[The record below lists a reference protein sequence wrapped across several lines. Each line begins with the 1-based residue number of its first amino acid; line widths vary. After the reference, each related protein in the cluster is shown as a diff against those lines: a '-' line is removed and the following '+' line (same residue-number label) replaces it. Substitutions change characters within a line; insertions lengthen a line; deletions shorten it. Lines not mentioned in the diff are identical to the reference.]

1 MQQENRRATESARP
15 LPSAGWRSDSW
26 RTPAVVLIC
35 GCLISMVGFGPRSTL
50 GFFLTPMSHDQGW
63 GREVFALSVAI
74 QTLLYGA
81 AQPFSGA
88 IADRFGTVR
97 VIIAGTLLYAAGIFM
112 MAHAA
117 TPETL
122 FLSSGVLIGFGL
134 SGCSFNLVLSSF
146 GKLLPESWRSL
157 AFGAGTASG
166 SFGQFLFSPLA
177 VGLIDTLGWRTT
189 LEVFAGLLLLI
200 VPLAFAIATPR
211 SDAPQTSLRS
221 LGKDESQTSL
231 RSLRQDDSQTSLSG
245 LRQNESDQTSIPSL
259 RKDDPPQ
266 TSVRS
271 LRTAEAAPSAT
282 QIQNYKQALAEA
294 LGHRSYILLVL
305 GFFTCGFQLGFV
317 TLHLPSYLIDRGLSA
332 EVGGWTL
339 GVIGLFNIVGA
350 MTSGWLGGRMPK
362 RYILVVIYFARALA
376 VVFLI
381 TMPASPAVALIYGAV
396 TGLLW
401 LSSVPPTAGLVA
413 VMFGTRWMAMLFG
426 IAFFSHQVGGFLG
439 VYLGGLLYEHTGS
452 YDIVWWLGVL
462 FGVLSA
468 VINLPIVEKPVVRPA
483 LAAG

>member
-1 MQQENRRATESARP
+1 M
-15 LPSAGWRSDSW
+15 
-26 RTPAVVLIC
+26 I
-35 GCLISMVGFGPRSTL
+35 GFGPRSAL
-50 GFFLTPMSHDQGW
+50 GFFLTPLSQAHGW
-63 GREVFALSVAI
+63 GREVFALSVAV

-97 VIIAGTLLYAAGIFM
+97 VIIAGTLLYAAGLFM
-112 MAHAA
+112 MAHAT
-117 TPETL
+117 TPGML
-122 FLSSGVLIGFGL
+122 YLSSGVLIGFGL
-134 SGCSFNLVLSSF
+134 SGCSFNLVISSF

-157 AFGAGTASG
+157 AFGAGTAAG
-166 SFGQFLFSPLA
+166 SFGQFLFSPLG
-177 VGLIDTLGWRTT
+177 VSLIDVFGWQRA
-189 LEVFAGLLLLI
+189 LEIFAALLLLMI
-200 VPLAFAIATPR
+200 PLAFAISTPR
-211 SDAPQTSLRS
+211 SDAPQTSGAPPRTN
-221 LGKDESQTSL
+221 DASQTPPRGL
-231 RSLRQDDSQTSLSG
+231 GGLS
-245 LRQNESDQTSIPSL
+245 
-259 RKDDPPQ
+259 
-266 TSVRS
+266 
-271 LRTAEAAPSAT
+271 AAMPT
-282 QIQNYKQALAEA
+282 QSYRQALAEA

-332 EVGGWTL
+332 QVGGWTL

-350 MTSGWLGGRMPK
+350 MLSGWLGGRMPK
-362 RYILVVIYFARALA
+362 RYILAAIYFARALA

-381 TMPASPAVALIYGAV
+381 TLPASPAVALIYGAM

-439 VYLGGLLYEHTGS
+439 IYLGGALFERTGS

-468 VINLPIVEKPVVRPA
+468 VINLPIVEKPVARLAPA
-483 LAAG
+483 PAG

>member
-1 MQQENRRATESARP
+1 VILA
-15 LPSAGWRSDSW
+15 
-26 RTPAVVLIC
+26 C
-35 GCLISMVGFGPRSTL
+35 GCLISMIGFGPRSTL
-50 GFFLTPMSHDQGW
+50 GFFLTPMSTAHGW

-74 QTLLYGA
+74 QTLLYGI

-134 SGCSFNLVLSSF
+134 SGCSFNLVISSF

-177 VGLIDTLGWRTT
+177 VGLVDTVGWRTT
-189 LEVFAGLLLLI
+189 LEIFAGLLLLI

-211 SDAPQTSLRS
+211 SDAPA
-221 LGKDESQTSL
+221 
-231 RSLRQDDSQTSLSG
+231 
-245 LRQNESDQTSIPSL
+245 
-259 RKDDPPQ
+259 Q

-271 LRTAEAAPSAT
+271 LRKLDSEQTSARSPRKLDPAVDAAPSAA

-332 EVGGWTL
+332 QVGGWTL

-350 MTSGWLGGRMPK
+350 MLSGWLGGRMPK
-362 RYILVVIYFARALA
+362 RYILAVIYFARALA

-381 TMPASPAVALIYGAV
+381 TLPASPAVALIYGAA

-439 VYLGGLLYEHTGS
+439 VYLGGLLYERTGS

-468 VINLPIVEKPVVRPA
+468 LINLPIVEKPVARPA
-483 LAAG
+483 PAPA

>member
-1 MQQENRRATESARP
+1 VILA
-15 LPSAGWRSDSW
+15 
-26 RTPAVVLIC
+26 C
-35 GCLISMVGFGPRSTL
+35 GCLISMIGFGPRSTL
-50 GFFLTPMSHDQGW
+50 GFFLTPMSTAHGW

-74 QTLLYGA
+74 QTLLYGI

-134 SGCSFNLVLSSF
+134 SGCSFNLVISSF

-177 VGLIDTLGWRTT
+177 VGLVDTVGWRTT
-189 LEVFAGLLLLI
+189 LEIFAGLLLLI

-211 SDAPQTSLRS
+211 SDAPAPTSA
-221 LGKDESQTSL
+221 
-231 RSLRQDDSQTSLSG
+231 RSLRKLDSEQTSARS
-245 LRQNESDQTSIPSL
+245 P
-259 RKDDPPQ
+259 RKLDP
-266 TSVRS
+266 
-271 LRTAEAAPSAT
+271 AADAAPSAA

-332 EVGGWTL
+332 QVGGWTL

-350 MTSGWLGGRMPK
+350 MLSGWLGGRMPK
-362 RYILVVIYFARALA
+362 RYILAVIYFTRALA

-381 TMPASPAVALIYGAV
+381 TLPASPAVALIYGAA

-439 VYLGGLLYEHTGS
+439 VYLGGLLYERTGS

-468 VINLPIVEKPVVRPA
+468 LINLPIVEKPVARLAPA
-483 LAAG
+483 PA

>member
-1 MQQENRRATESARP
+1 VQQDNRPGSGSVRARS
-15 LPSAGWRSDSW
+15 SIDWRLESW
-26 RTPAVVLIC
+26 RTPAVILIC
-35 GCLISMVGFGPRSTL
+35 GCLISMVGFGPRATL
-50 GFFLTPMSHDQGW
+50 GFFLTPMSTANGW

-112 MAHAA
+112 MAHAS

-134 SGCSFNLVLSSF
+134 SGCSFNLVISSF

-177 VGLIDTLGWRTT
+177 VGMIDTVGWRTT

-211 SDAPQTSLRS
+211 SDAPA
-221 LGKDESQTSL
+221 
-231 RSLRQDDSQTSLSG
+231 
-245 LRQNESDQTSIPSL
+245 
-259 RKDDPPQ
+259 Q

-271 LRTAEAAPSAT
+271 LRQGELTSPRGLRQPDSETAPSVE
-282 QIQNYKQALAEA
+282 QIQTYKQALAEA

-317 TLHLPSYLIDRGLSA
+317 TLHLPAYLIDRGLSA
-332 EVGGWTL
+332 QVGGWTL

-350 MTSGWLGGRMPK
+350 MLSGWLGGRMPK
-362 RYILVVIYFARALA
+362 RYILAVIYFARALA
-376 VVFLI
+376 VVFLL

-439 VYLGGLLYEHTGS
+439 VYLGGLLYERTGS

-468 VINLPIVEKPVVRPA
+468 VINLPIVEKPVAR
-483 LAAG
+483 LATA

>member
-1 MQQENRRATESARP
+1 VQQENRPGSGSVPP
-15 LPSAGWRSDSW
+15 LSSVDRRLESW
-26 RTPAVVLIC
+26 RTPAVILAC
-35 GCLISMVGFGPRSTL
+35 GCLISMIGFGPRSTL
-50 GFFLTPMSHDQGW
+50 GFFLTPMSTAHGW

-74 QTLLYGA
+74 QTLLYGI

-134 SGCSFNLVLSSF
+134 SGCSFNLVISSF

-177 VGLIDTLGWRTT
+177 VGLVDTVGWRTT

-211 SDAPQTSLRS
+211 SDAPA
-221 LGKDESQTSL
+221 
-231 RSLRQDDSQTSLSG
+231 
-245 LRQNESDQTSIPSL
+245 
-259 RKDDPPQ
+259 Q

-271 LRTAEAAPSAT
+271 LRKLDSEQTSARSPRKLDSAADAAPSAA

-332 EVGGWTL
+332 QVGGWTL

-350 MTSGWLGGRMPK
+350 MLSGWLGGRMPK
-362 RYILVVIYFARALA
+362 RYILAVIYFARALA

-381 TMPASPAVALIYGAV
+381 TLPASPAVALIYGAA

-439 VYLGGLLYEHTGS
+439 VYLGGLLYERTGS

-468 VINLPIVEKPVVRPA
+468 LINLPIVEKPVPRQAPA
-483 LAAG
+483 PA

>member
-1 MQQENRRATESARP
+1 MQQENRPATGSARP
-15 LPSAGWRSDSW
+15 LPPAGWRSDSW

-112 MAHAA
+112 MAHAS

-211 SDAPQTSLRS
+211 SDAA
-221 LGKDESQTSL
+221 
-231 RSLRQDDSQTSLSG
+231 
-245 LRQNESDQTSIPSL
+245 
-259 RKDDPPQ
+259 Q

-271 LRTAEAAPSAT
+271 LRQGELTSPRGLRQPDSETAPSVE
-282 QIQNYKQALAEA
+282 QIQTYKQALAEA

-317 TLHLPSYLIDRGLSA
+317 TLHLPAYLIDRGLSA
-332 EVGGWTL
+332 QVGGWTL

-350 MTSGWLGGRMPK
+350 MLSGWLGGRMPK
-362 RYILVVIYFARALA
+362 RYILAVIYFARALA
-376 VVFLI
+376 VVFLV

-439 VYLGGLLYEHTGS
+439 VYLGGLLYERTGS

-468 VINLPIVEKPVVRPA
+468 VINLPIVEKPVAR
-483 LAAG
+483 LATA

>member
-1 MQQENRRATESARP
+1 VQQENRPGSGSVPP
-15 LPSAGWRSDSW
+15 LSSVDRRLESW
-26 RTPAVVLIC
+26 RTPAVILAC
-35 GCLISMVGFGPRSTL
+35 GCLISMIGFGPRSTL
-50 GFFLTPMSHDQGW
+50 GFFLTPMSTAHGW

-74 QTLLYGA
+74 QTLLYGI

-134 SGCSFNLVLSSF
+134 SGCSFNLVISSF

-177 VGLIDTLGWRTT
+177 VGLIDTVGWRTT

-211 SDAPQTSLRS
+211 SDAPAQTSA
-221 LGKDESQTSL
+221 
-231 RSLRQDDSQTSLSG
+231 RSLRKLDSEQTSARS
-245 LRQNESDQTSIPSL
+245 P
-259 RKDDPPQ
+259 RKLDPA
-266 TSVRS
+266 VD
-271 LRTAEAAPSAT
+271 AAPSAA

-332 EVGGWTL
+332 QVGGWTL

-350 MTSGWLGGRMPK
+350 MLSGWLGGRMPK
-362 RYILVVIYFARALA
+362 RYILAVIYFARALA

-381 TMPASPAVALIYGAV
+381 TLPASPAVALIYGAA

-439 VYLGGLLYEHTGS
+439 VYLGGLLYERTGS

-468 VINLPIVEKPVVRPA
+468 LINLPIVEKPVPRQAPA
-483 LAAG
+483 PA

>member
-1 MQQENRRATESARP
+1 
-15 LPSAGWRSDSW
+15 
-26 RTPAVVLIC
+26 
-35 GCLISMVGFGPRSTL
+35 MVGFGPRATL
-50 GFFLTPMSHDQGW
+50 GFFLTPMSTANGW

-112 MAHAA
+112 MAHAS

-134 SGCSFNLVLSSF
+134 SGCSFNLVISSF

-177 VGLIDTLGWRTT
+177 VGLIDTVGWRTT
-189 LEVFAGLLLLI
+189 LEIFAGLLLLI

-211 SDAPQTSLRS
+211 SDAPA
-221 LGKDESQTSL
+221 
-231 RSLRQDDSQTSLSG
+231 
-245 LRQNESDQTSIPSL
+245 
-259 RKDDPPQ
+259 Q

-271 LRTAEAAPSAT
+271 LRQGELTSPRGLRQPDSETAPSVE
-282 QIQNYKQALAEA
+282 QIQTYKQALAEA

-317 TLHLPSYLIDRGLSA
+317 TLHLPAYLIDRGLSA
-332 EVGGWTL
+332 QVGGWTL

-350 MTSGWLGGRMPK
+350 MLSGWLGGRMPK
-362 RYILVVIYFARALA
+362 RFILAVIYFARALA
-376 VVFLI
+376 VVFLV

-439 VYLGGLLYEHTGS
+439 VYLGGLLYEQTGS

-468 VINLPIVEKPVVRPA
+468 VINLPIVERPVAR
-483 LAAG
+483 LATA

>member
-1 MQQENRRATESARP
+1 VATVQQENKPATGGIRP
-15 LPSAGWRSDSW
+15 LSSAGWRWDSW
-26 RTPAVVLIC
+26 RTPAVVLIS
-35 GCLISMVGFGPRSTL
+35 GCLISMIGFGPRSTL

-134 SGCSFNLVLSSF
+134 SGCSFNLVISSF

-200 VPLAFAIATPR
+200 VPLAFAIATQR
-211 SDAPQTSLRS
+211 SDAP
-221 LGKDESQTSL
+221 QTSL
-231 RSLRQDDSQTSLSG
+231 RSLRQDDSQTSVSSP
-245 LRQNESDQTSIPSL
+245 RP
-259 RKDDPPQ
+259 
-266 TSVRS
+266 
-271 LRTAEAAPSAT
+271 AEATPSAT

-362 RYILVVIYFARALA
+362 RYILAVIYFARALA

-381 TMPASPAVALIYGAV
+381 TLPASPAVALIYGAA

-468 VINLPIVEKPVVRPA
+468 VINLPIVEKPVARLAMAPA
-483 LAAG
+483 

>member
-1 MQQENRRATESARP
+1 MQQDNRPGSGSVRSR
-15 LPSAGWRSDSW
+15 SSIDWRLESW
-26 RTPAVVLIC
+26 RTPAVILIC
-35 GCLISMVGFGPRSTL
+35 GCLISMVGFGPRATL
-50 GFFLTPMSHDQGW
+50 GFFLTPMSTANGW

-112 MAHAA
+112 MAHAS

-134 SGCSFNLVLSSF
+134 SGCSFNLVISSF

-177 VGLIDTLGWRTT
+177 VGLIDTVGWRTT

-211 SDAPQTSLRS
+211 SDAPAQSS
-221 LGKDESQTSL
+221 
-231 RSLRQDDSQTSLSG
+231 SLRQGELTSPRG
-245 LRQNESDQTSIPSL
+245 LRQPDSET
-259 RKDDPPQ
+259 
-266 TSVRS
+266 
-271 LRTAEAAPSAT
+271 APSVE
-282 QIQNYKQALAEA
+282 QIQTYKQALAEA

-317 TLHLPSYLIDRGLSA
+317 TLHLPAYLIDRGLSA
-332 EVGGWTL
+332 QVGGWTL

-350 MTSGWLGGRMPK
+350 MLSGWLGGRMPK
-362 RYILVVIYFARALA
+362 RYILAVIYFARALA
-376 VVFLI
+376 VVFLV

-439 VYLGGLLYEHTGS
+439 VYLGGLLYERTGS

-468 VINLPIVEKPVVRPA
+468 VINLPIVEKPVAR
-483 LAAG
+483 LATA